1 MGVGRERRKGKSASG
16 GQVRWKLW
24 AMVVLFG
31 SAWLPRLAFREI
43 GPRRRFWLFG
53 PPTGVAWLLHPAA
66 YPFAP
71 RDFSGFGLVPC
82 FDGLSSPPG
91 FRLAW
96 RKQGYPRRPVRP
108 SGKPGGQNGAT
119 GVIRA
124 AGFWPA
130 SPSANLGVWS
140 LRGAKGIRLH
150 HAVFLYFSCSSW
162 CGGLFRPAVTP
173 SGRGASRV
181 LDLPWIQTGS
191 LCPVFLV
198 GSAASP
204 PALDLA
210 GSGSRPCR
218 DSPTKQ

>member
-1 MGVGRERRKGKSASG
+1 
-16 GQVRWKLW
+16 
-24 AMVVLFG
+24 MVVLFG
-31 SAWLPRLAFREI
+31 MVAPFGLSRNRAC
-43 GPRRRFWLFG
+43 RRFWLFG
-53 PPTGVAWLLHPAA
+53 PPAGVAWLLHPAA
-66 YPFAP
+66 YPFAA
-71 RDFSGFGLVPC
+71 RDFSGYGLAPC

-119 GVIRA
+119 GVVRA

-140 LRGAKGIRLH
+140 LRGVKGIRLH
-150 HAVFLYFSCSSW
+150 HAVFLCFSCSSW
-162 CGGLFRPAVTP
+162 CGGLSRPAVTP

-204 PALDLA
+204 PALALA